1 LVEQHSVELHHRG
14 RLLVVALSVAPA
26 MQVQVLEL
34 QVVDQ
39 VSECSHASPVDVS
52 VVLAAHLDY

>member
-1 LVEQHSVELHHRG
+1 
-14 RLLVVALSVAPA
+14 